1 MLFTGRVYF
10 GVCGTST
17 WVLGCPEN
25 FLENVGIFIYKG
37 EMKSEKKVL
46 VPHHYRVSSLDHTFL
61 VHLLF

>member
-1 MLFTGRVYF
+1 MLHRWISIDSVLKFMLFTGRVDF

-37 EMKSEKKVL
+37 GNEK
-46 VPHHYRVSSLDHTFL
+46 
-61 VHLLF
+61 